1 MQCYFRENI
10 WGNATFILSENIYMD
25 PIKKIAITGPEST
38 GKSTLARQLA
48 EHYKT
53 VWVPEYARTFINQ
66 LNRPYER
73 YDLTEMAKGQISHEE
88 KLLLESNNFLFCD
101 TDLSVIKIWSEHK
114 YGIVDPFIFA
124 KYESDSYELYL
135 LMDIDLGWEY
145 DPQRENPELRKFFF
159 DWFER
164 ILKTKSVPY
173 RIIRGNVE
181 ERFQKAQKVLDEYF
195 STSRS

>member
-1 MQCYFRENI
+1 
-10 WGNATFILSENIYMD
+10 MD
-25 PIKKIAITGPEST
+25 SIKKIAITGPEST

-53 VWVPEYARTFINQ
+53 VWVPEYARTYINR

-114 YGIVDPFIFA
+114 YGIVDPFILT
-124 KYESDSYELYL
+124 KYESDSYDLYL

-145 DPQRENPELRKFFF
+145 DPQRENPELRKYFL
-159 DWFER
+159 DWFKR
-164 ILKTKSVPY
+164 ALKLKSAPY
-173 RIIRGNVE
+173 RIICGKAE
-181 ERFQKAQKVLDEYF
+181 ERLENAQKVIDEYF

>member
-53 VWVPEYARTFINQ
+53 VWVPEYARTYINR

-114 YGIVDPFIFA
+114 YGIVDPFILA
-124 KYESDSYELYL
+124 EYESDSYELYL
-135 LMDIDLGWEY
+135 LMDINLGWEY

-173 RIIRGNVE
+173 RIIRGNAE
-181 ERFQKAQKVLDEYF
+181 ERFQKAQKVIDEYF
-195 STSRS
+195 SNGKS

>member
-1 MQCYFRENI
+1 
-10 WGNATFILSENIYMD
+10 MD
-25 PIKKIAITGPEST
+25 SIKKIAITGPEST
-38 GKSTLARQLA
+38 GKSTLTRQLA

-53 VWVPEYARTFINQ
+53 VWVPEYARTYINQ

-73 YDLTEMAKGQISHEE
+73 NDLTEMAKGQISHEE

-114 YGIVDPFIFA
+114 YGIVDPFILTE
-124 KYESDSYELYL
+124 YESKSYDLYL

-164 ILKTKSVPY
+164 ILKSKSVPY
-173 RIIRGNVE
+173 RIIRGNAE
-181 ERFQKAQKVLDEYF
+181 ERFENAQKVIDEYF
-195 STSRS
+195 STIRN